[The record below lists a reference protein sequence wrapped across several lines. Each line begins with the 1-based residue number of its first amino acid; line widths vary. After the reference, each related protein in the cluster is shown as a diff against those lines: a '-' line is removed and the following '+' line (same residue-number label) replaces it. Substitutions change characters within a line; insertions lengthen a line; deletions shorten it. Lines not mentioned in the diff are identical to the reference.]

1 MEVAIAVGKEQFD
14 RKHMQTDSE
23 TEEETPKIDADPHDN
38 PFPDYDVNTAGA
50 CERLLAEPTPVQK
63 TQQPPP
69 TNLLEASVQLARF
82 RPICSSVDDL
92 RALLKARADPNLV
105 IGPGEINPLRKVI
118 CFARTRDVRE
128 MRQLLL
134 EYGAVESKEDQK
146 RWELREYSDM
156 NEKAWL
162 RNFHRDDR

>member
-1 MEVAIAVGKEQFD
+1 M
-14 RKHMQTDSE
+14 
-23 TEEETPKIDADPHDN
+23 
-38 PFPDYDVNTAGA
+38 
-50 CERLLAEPTPVQK
+50 
-63 TQQPPP
+63 
-69 TNLLEASVQLARF
+69 
-82 RPICSSVDDL
+82 CSSADDI
-92 RALLKARADPNLV
+92 RALLKGRADPNLV
-105 IGPGEINPLRKVI
+105 IGPGEISPLRKVI

-162 RNFHRDDR
+162 RIFHRDDR